1 MSLVSD
7 TSSQCTK
14 IKKSSAA
21 RTIFAASLGNGLEIF
36 DFTIYS
42 FFASI
47 IGKLYF
53 PSDSAYASLLMSVTV
68 FGVGFVMRPLGSMV
82 LGAYADRAGRKAAM
96 LRTILI
102 MGLGTCC
109 IAFAP
114 TYQQIGIF
122 APIIL
127 VIGRLLQ
134 GFSAGGEVG
143 SATALLLESAGAHQ
157 KGFFVSWQSITQG
170 ISSLIGATL
179 GVVLTFSL
187 SEQALY
193 SWGWRIPFII
203 GLAIIPAGLYIR
215 KHLHETYNGEITKT
229 AQSITDNPVWQLLT
243 QHLKDFI
250 LGIFIIMS
258 GTVLVYI
265 VLLYMP
271 TFMMETAHLSDTIS
285 YLFSCVAA
293 ITQIIAVYFCARYI
307 DYIKNYKKP
316 MVFSIILA
324 IVFIYPTFYF
334 LLNSQLL
341 WLAVIFRILL
351 IIALGINML
360 TSTLLIVDALPRH
373 VRATGTAMTYAFGV
387 TIFGGSAQVLVTW
400 LLEISKNPMSPAW
413 YLIVMLLIS
422 LIATL
427 MFKERHD
434 FS

>member
-1 MSLVSD
+1 MSLVSN
-7 TSSQCTK
+7 TRRRPNKT
-14 IKKSSAA
+14 KKSSTA

-114 TYQQIGIF
+114 TYEQIGIF

-143 SATALLLESAGAHQ
+143 SATALLLESAGANQ

-179 GVVLTFSL
+179 GVILTYSL
-187 SEQALY
+187 SEHALY
-193 SWGWRIPFII
+193 SWGWRIPFIL

-215 KHLHETYNGEITKT
+215 KHLHETYNNETT
-229 AQSITDNPVWQLLT
+229 STTQSITSNPVWQLLT

-285 YLFSCVAA
+285 YLFSCIAA

-307 DYIKNYKKP
+307 DYVKNYKRP

-324 IVFIYPTFYF
+324 IIFIYPTFYF
-334 LLNSQLL
+334 LMNSQLL

-427 MFKERHD
+427 LFKERHD